1 MEKVSILDVEIKQNL
16 DDTLV
21 ALNSIV
27 LGKPREIKLALT
39 AVLAA
44 GHLLIEDLPG
54 MGKTTLAQAMSKVL
68 GLSHQRIQFTSD
80 VLPSDVIGVTVFNQH
95 SGEFSFHEGPI
106 FCHFLLADEINRTTP
121 KSQSALLEAMEEG
134 KVTTEG
140 VTRDLPEPF
149 FVIATQNPNHQT
161 GTYPLPE
168 SQLDRFMLRIQ
179 LGYPDSE
186 SERILLKNGNRRNMI
201 ADCQAILDVER
212 IKQLQQ
218 WVSEIRVSDA
228 LLDYLQR
235 LAEFTRQSELL
246 HYGLSPRGVM
256 AVLSAAKSWAYLSG
270 RDYVI
275 PEDVQAIFPS
285 ATDHRL
291 RVQSGKMASTLL
303 STGAWVL
310 TQVDVIN

>member
-1 MEKVSILDVEIKQNL
+1 MEVEIKQNL
-16 DDTLV
+16 DDTLD
-21 ALNSIV
+21 ALNAIV
-27 LGKPREIKLALT
+27 LGKSREIKLALT

-54 MGKTTLAQAMSKVL
+54 MGKTTLARAMSKVL

-80 VLPSDVIGVTVFNQH
+80 VLPSDVVGVTVFDQR
-95 SGEFSFHEGPI
+95 SSEFTFHEGPI
-106 FCHFLLADEINRTTP
+106 FCNFLLADEINRTTP

-140 VTRDLPEPF
+140 VTRALPEPF

-168 SQLDRFMLRIQ
+168 SQLDRFMLKIR

-186 SERILLKNGNRRNMI
+186 SERILLERGNRKNMI
-201 ADCQAILDVER
+201 SDCEAILDAEK
-212 IKQLQQ
+212 IKLLQQ
-218 WVSEIRVSDA
+218 GVSDVRVSSA
-228 LLDYLQR
+228 LFDYLQR
-235 LAEFTRQSELL
+235 LTEFTRQSDQL

-256 AVLSAAKSWAYLSG
+256 AVLSAAKSWAYLSE

-275 PEDVQAIFPS
+275 PEDIQAIFPF

-291 RVQSGKMASTLL
+291 RDQSGRLASTHQ
-303 STGAWVL
+303 STGTWVL

>member
-1 MEKVSILDVEIKQNL
+1 MEVEIKQNL
-16 DDTLV
+16 DDTLD
-21 ALNSIV
+21 ALNTIV
-27 LGKPREIKLALT
+27 LGKSREIKLALT

-54 MGKTTLAQAMSKVL
+54 MGKTTLARAMSKVL

-80 VLPSDVIGVTVFNQH
+80 VLPSDVVGVTVFDQR
-95 SGEFSFHEGPI
+95 SSEFTFHEGPI
-106 FCHFLLADEINRTTP
+106 FCNFLLADEINRTTP

-140 VTRDLPEPF
+140 VTRALPEPF

-168 SQLDRFMLRIQ
+168 SQLDRFMLKIR

-186 SERILLKNGNRRNMI
+186 SARILLERGNRKNMI
-201 ADCQAILDVER
+201 SDCEAILDAEK
-212 IKQLQQ
+212 IKLLQQ
-218 WVSEIRVSDA
+218 GVSDVRVSSA
-228 LLDYLQR
+228 LFDYLQR
-235 LAEFTRQSELL
+235 LTEFTRQSDQL

-256 AVLSAAKSWAYLSG
+256 AVLSAAKSWAYLSE

-275 PEDVQAIFPS
+275 PEDIQAIFPF

-291 RVQSGKMASTLL
+291 RDQSGRLASTHQ
-303 STGAWVL
+303 STGTWVL

>member
-1 MEKVSILDVEIKQNL
+1 LEVEIKQNL
-16 DDTLV
+16 DDTLD
-21 ALNSIV
+21 ALNTIV
-27 LGKPREIKLALT
+27 LGKSREIKLALT

-54 MGKTTLAQAMSKVL
+54 MGKTTLARAMSKVL

-80 VLPSDVIGVTVFNQH
+80 VLPSDVVGVTVFDQR
-95 SGEFSFHEGPI
+95 SSEFTFHEGPI
-106 FCHFLLADEINRTTP
+106 FCNFLLADEINRTTP

-140 VTRDLPEPF
+140 VTRALPEPF

-168 SQLDRFMLRIQ
+168 SQLDRFMLKIR

-186 SERILLKNGNRRNMI
+186 SERILLERGNRKNMI
-201 ADCQAILDVER
+201 SDCEAILDAEK
-212 IKQLQQ
+212 IKLLQQ
-218 WVSEIRVSDA
+218 GVSDVRVSSA
-228 LLDYLQR
+228 LFNYLQR
-235 LAEFTRQSELL
+235 LAEFTRQSDQL

-256 AVLSAAKSWAYLSG
+256 AVLSAAKSWAYLSE

-275 PEDVQAIFPS
+275 PEDIQAIFPF

-291 RVQSGKMASTLL
+291 RDQSGRLASTHQ
-303 STGAWVL
+303 STGTWVL

>member
-1 MEKVSILDVEIKQNL
+1 LDAEIKQYL
-16 DDTLV
+16 EDTLV

-27 LGKPREIKLALT
+27 LGKPGEIKLALT
-39 AVLAA
+39 AVLAG

-80 VLPSDVIGVTVFNQH
+80 VLPSDVVGVTVFNQQ

-106 FCHFLLADEINRTTP
+106 FCNFLLADEINRTTP

-140 VTRDLPEPF
+140 VTRALPEPF

-179 LGYPDSE
+179 LGYPDSD
-186 SERILLKNGNRRNMI
+186 SERTLLESGNRRNMI
-201 ADCQAILDVER
+201 SDSKAILDVER
-212 IKQLQQ
+212 IKLLQQ
-218 WVSEIRVSDA
+218 RVSEIRVSDA

-235 LAEFTRQSELL
+235 LAEFTRQSELI
-246 HYGLSPRGVM
+246 HYGLSPRGLM

-275 PEDVQAIFPS
+275 PEDVQAIFPA

-291 RVQSGKMASTLL
+291 RDQSGKTASTRL